1 MTTAAPSTLFRS
13 AHFYYASSTL
23 LLLLLAIGPMVGP
36 GCEAAFASNTIFVNN
51 IVPLIS
57 NISVSVPP
65 NGDNHDPLR
74 KQQQQQEPKVPSVA
88 ISSPSASTT
97 TPSTTAEKSSTT
109 SNYTPID
116 RVAAVTNGDYGI
128 HELTRLLE
136 NTFEHIRNDELDVSG
151 VQKLYDNMEITT
163 TDRDDTELVERMA
176 NKLSRK
182 LEQTVSAIEELR
194 RFIQQSAAKHGA
206 KYSTLLN
213 PCPYSELMNPWED
226 EAPFDLQSFIQST
239 KVSNA
244 TTLAK
249 QLIGG
254 DSLHGSGVTN
264 AATQST
270 NTHGA
275 AAAAGAA
282 FLDFSAF
289 PANADG
295 SDRPRIRVTDQTL
308 DDNNVYL
315 QHLFNEQSAKLE
327 DANVHYRQQFFL
339 STFDHASAYKCH
351 YYPRDGRLKALLLSA
366 VRNKHVYIL
375 LDIGSK
381 ITFDQLEV
389 AKAISKFVLHLLNEH
404 DRVAV
409 VAVGQRT
416 YTPLDDP
423 QQQPGAAGGA
433 ASPDCL
439 SARRFVRATMDEK
452 ERLVDFIDSL
462 NRTKGAT
469 NHSVGF
475 RHAFDSFAELYE
487 SHDDE
492 LPIVFL
498 YLGRALL
505 PSGSPA
511 ATNILQTIYDGQRQL
526 PYPVIINS
534 CLILLDEREV
544 QHEKQLIADIST
556 QNYARYNLSNVIYL
570 PGKMVMI
577 AKHSFDAQRFIVALM
592 EPFLNAGRFIEER
605 LRAHL
610 PYVDP
615 SVQETLVTL
624 SYPVGVHGLVGV
636 DLYLSDLA
644 EHVAYFRRRQQPRD
658 DSYAFL
664 IDLEGNAIMHPSFP
678 RPVAARSQPFYVTNI
693 TRLEGDHFTPAYK
706 RMLADP
712 EGNLRINHYGTNRT
726 TVYYWKRALYYIV
739 CLVRTLDAG
748 EEGTV
753 SITRRLF
760 ETGPQVRYLHQ
771 IPTSGTGVLRSNV
784 EYNLIAAGSAATT
797 KSLLTALL
805 YHRIDIFPPHH
816 QQTASSN
823 GGGGFSICRLVKQ
836 LALPDTS
843 SLFLSASSFRS
854 PFAHIRNNREGLTS
868 EEDNVRTIQNIMA
881 YLHDAYGKQLFANPG
896 LQPDVRSDV
905 LALVQILY
913 DYRVRHSHSNLSRY
927 VVRRYAATVN
937 GVLETYPGGLLDSEL
952 EPTKRP
958 WFVKAME
965 YPGRLVVTR
974 PYLDAGGAGYVVSV
988 AYAIYEGSST
998 ASKPPQDDRSAI
1010 AVVAMDFTQG
1020 FFYKLLL
1027 DSTTV
1032 CSVQHIKCFLMDDR
1046 GYLVAHPMLTEPT
1059 LRSDAV
1065 RRSAIEHITHKESQ
1079 VANDILNHKQLVT
1092 KKMCYNYVNRTVQR
1106 FYQFNMSL
1114 AAGEIVTNLM
1124 YGEKTKYQITLIPGT
1139 NLFLGVVNSTNDGGA
1154 FCPCSTVGNS
1164 CLNCNRMEQTE
1175 CECPCECPLDY
1186 PTPDGADGACGGGGG
1201 GSLGRSKRPKTGNGN
1216 SFPIPLCSPLPEE
1229 LLSMNAINYEPD
1241 YEVKSCSSISCE
1253 DYTTQND
1260 CLGLVGCEWCQVD
1273 VDGESTLNTPFCTS
1287 QLACFNGVLGSST
1300 PYGDAAYTSNN
1311 MESILPP
1318 AYSSIGPVAGAILA
1332 LCLVVGFAMYCFR
1345 QNADQSGASEQLY
1358 DDLVADHC
1366 HGLPLSRFDLDD
1378 GSPSDDCD
1386 VGRTN
1391 AKQNLLLNGQHNA
1404 NYMIIPNVASP
1415 YQMSSDYRR
1424 PPNGAGGGS
1433 SSDHGYSTMTHHE
1446 ESEHL
1451 CLTGGGSGADP
1462 QGIPGAPNGSGG
1474 AKRHSMSDSA
1484 SISTSVSSPYSNHTG
1499 GAGSSFLSKPPVV
1512 GFETTRGFTGNGFPP
1527 VAGDTMIA
1535 GQTTLLPSPTS
1546 ISRTGVYGGT
1556 MLPSGANSTPT
1567 NANTPS
1573 GHHILVPVTVHR
1585 NMEVS

>member
-1 MTTAAPSTLFRS
+1 MTTAAPTTLFRP
-13 AHFYYASSTL
+13 AHFYASSA
-23 LLLLLAIGPMVGP
+23 LLLLLAIIGP
-36 GCEAAFASNTIFVNN
+36 GCEAAFASNTIYVNN

-65 NGDNHDPLR
+65 NGENHD
-74 KQQQQQEPKVPSVA
+74 QQQEQKVPSVA
-88 ISSPSASTT
+88 IPSPSPSTT
-97 TPSTTAEKSSTT
+97 TSSTT
-109 SNYTPID
+109 SEQSSTTTNYTPFD
-116 RVAAVTNGDYGI
+116 RVAAVTSGDYGI

-151 VQKLYDNMEITT
+151 VQKLYDNMEISATV
-163 TDRDDTELVERMA
+163 RDDVELVERMA
-176 NKLSRK
+176 TKLSRK

-194 RFIQQSAAKHGA
+194 RYIQQSAAKHGA

-239 KVSNA
+239 KVSNG
-244 TTLAK
+244 TLAK
-249 QLIGG
+249 QPIGPGG
-254 DSLHGSGVTN
+254 DSSHGSGVASGTTTTPT
-264 AATQST
+264 ATAT
-270 NTHGA
+270 GL
-275 AAAAGAA
+275 AAGAA

-351 YYPRDGRLKALLLSA
+351 YYPRDGRLKSLLLSA

-409 VAVGQRT
+409 VAIGQRT
-416 YTPLDDP
+416 YTPLDDL
-423 QQQPGAAGGA
+423 QQPIAAA
-433 ASPDCL
+433 ASAAECQ
-439 SARRFVRATMDEK
+439 SVGRFVRATMDEK

-475 RHAFDSFAELYE
+475 RHAFDSFAELYQ

-605 LRAHL
+605 LRTHL

-615 SVQETLVTL
+615 SLQETLVTL

-658 DSYAFL
+658 DSYVFL

-693 TRLEGDHFTPAYK
+693 TRLEGERFTPAYK

-712 EGNLRINHYGTNRT
+712 EGKFWINHYGTNRT
-726 TVYYWKRALYYIV
+726 TVYQWKRALYYIV
-739 CLVRTLDAG
+739 CLVRTTDTG
-748 EEGTV
+748 EDGTV
-753 SITRRLF
+753 SVTRRLF

-771 IPTSGTGVLRSNV
+771 LPTSGGVLRSNV
-784 EYNLIAAGSAATT
+784 EYNLIAAESAATT
-797 KSLLTALL
+797 KSLLAALL

-816 QQTASSN
+816 QQTASN

-881 YLHDAYGKQLFANPG
+881 YLRDAYGKQLFANPG

-988 AYAIYEGSST
+988 AYAIYEGAST
-998 ASKPPQDDRSAI
+998 RYSKPDDRAAI

-1186 PTPDGADGACGGGGG
+1186 ETPDGAEGACGGGI
-1201 GSLGRSKRPKTGNGN
+1201 LGRSKRPKPGSGN
-1216 SFPIPLCSPLPEE
+1216 SAPIPLCSPLPEE
-1229 LLSMNAINYEPD
+1229 LLSMNAINYEPE

-1386 VGRTN
+1386 AGRTN

-1451 CLTGGGSGADP
+1451 CLAGGSGADP
-1462 QGIPGAPNGSGG
+1462 QGIPGAPNGSGT
-1474 AKRHSMSDSA
+1474 KRHSMSDSA

-1512 GFETTRGFTGNGFPP
+1512 GFDARGFTGNGF
-1527 VAGDTMIA
+1527 AGDPMMA

-1556 MLPSGANSTPT
+1556 MLSPGANSTPT